1 MFPLLVLFISFVYSQ
16 QFVGPQWQDQT
27 NDAKLAVLDPIIA
40 NDTTPAS
47 FPNALELAELFVEDM
62 NLSFDTV
69 ADDMPDQGFPLGI
82 RQKLVHSVGVV
93 ADAQWT
99 VVSNNL
105 GYTGIFASG
114 CTDMYV
120 RLSLAT
126 APTNASMGFVPGLAI
141 KCLRTNVPSGNMF
154 AMFSLQGQDS
164 YNFFKHDLTN
174 HPPDISPNAGFLLN
188 ELRSTFA
195 KASGYPVMIG
205 LSNIAS
211 LDQNGNNSTAPVF
224 PFRLVFHP
232 TTALNGA
239 FPDTPSDDWTSVL
252 VQGLQTP
259 QDLYYVYAV
268 QNPNDDPS
276 NFVQIATVTTLS
288 PITTSN
294 WGDVSMF
301 HEHTRMENDFAIRPD
316 WQAQADAI
324 MANQRSVDYYTF
336 PDLPF
341 N

>member
-1 MFPLLVLFISFVYSQ
+1 MFPVLLLFISFVHSQ
-16 QFVGPQWQDQT
+16 TFVGPQWQDQS
-27 NDAKLAVLDPIIA
+27 NDAKLSLLDNIIY
-40 NDTTPAS
+40 NDTTAGS

-69 ADDMPDQGFPLGI
+69 ADDMPDQGFPLG
-82 RQKLVHSVGVV
+82 RRVKLVHSVGVV

-99 VVSNNL
+99 VVPNSL
-105 GYTGIFASG
+105 GYTGILGSG
-114 CTDMYV
+114 CKDLYV

-126 APTNASMGFVPGLAI
+126 APTTDTNGYVPGLAV
-141 KCLRTNVPSGNMF
+141 KCLRSNVPSGNMF
-154 AMFSLQGQDS
+154 AMYSLQGQNS

-195 KASGYPVMIG
+195 KASNYPVMIG
-205 LSNIAS
+205 ISDFATT
-211 LDQNGNNSTAPVF
+211 DQDGNNTTAPVF

-239 FPDTPSDDWTSVL
+239 FPDAPSSDWTGDL
-252 VQGLQTP
+252 IQGLGNP
-259 QDLYYVYAV
+259 QDLWYVYAV
-268 QNPNDDPS
+268 QNPNDAPS
-276 NFVQIATVTTLS
+276 NFVQIATVTSLS
-288 PITTSN
+288 PASTSSF
-294 WGDVSMF
+294 GDNFMF
-301 HEHTRMENDFAIRPD
+301 HEHTRMENDFAYRPD

-324 MANQRSVDYYTF
+324 MANQRAVNYYTF